1 MRILSASMDKTV
13 ILWEPDK
20 ESGVWLEQASAS
32 LPHNIYCIKSGF
44 SALYV
49 YRKKN
54 KLCKMLGEKGFFL
67 LRREK
72 LLSCRILILTLL
84 QVKLCLSKMI
94 WCSII
99 FIAFLLQYWRDS
111 DNSFCSTVIHRIASQ
126 VLCSNTHCV
135 LRQKRK
141 KLPWNIYS

>member
-32 LPHNIYCIKSGF
+32 LSHNIYCIKSGF

-49 YRKKN
+49 YWKKN
-54 KLCKMLGEKGFFL
+54 KLYKMLGERGFFL
-67 LRREK
+67 LGREK
-72 LLSCRILILTLL
+72 LFFLQNTHSDTVL

-94 WCSII
+94 
-99 FIAFLLQYWRDS
+99 
-111 DNSFCSTVIHRIASQ
+111 
-126 VLCSNTHCV
+126 
-135 LRQKRK
+135 
-141 KLPWNIYS
+141 

>member
-32 LPHNIYCIKSGF
+32 LSHNIYCIKSGF

-49 YRKKN
+49 YWKKN
-54 KLCKMLGEKGFFL
+54 KLYKMLGERGFFL
-67 LRREK
+67 LGREK
-72 LLSCRILILTLL
+72 LFFLQNTHSDTVL

-99 FIAFLLQYWRDS
+99 FIASLLQYWGDS

-126 VLCSNTHCV
+126 VLCSNTLCTQTEEEETT
-135 LRQKRK
+135 LKY
-141 KLPWNIYS
+141 L

>member
-54 KLCKMLGEKGFFL
+54 KLYKMLGEKGFFL

-84 QVKLCLSKMI
+84 QVNLCLSKMI
-94 WCSII
+94 
-99 FIAFLLQYWRDS
+99 
-111 DNSFCSTVIHRIASQ
+111 
-126 VLCSNTHCV
+126 
-135 LRQKRK
+135 
-141 KLPWNIYS
+141 